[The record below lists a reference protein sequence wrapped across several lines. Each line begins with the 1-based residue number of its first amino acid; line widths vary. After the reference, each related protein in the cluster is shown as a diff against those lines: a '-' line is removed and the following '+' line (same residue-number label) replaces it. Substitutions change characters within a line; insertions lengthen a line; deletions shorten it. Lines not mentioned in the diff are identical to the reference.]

1 MSDLHV
7 AFVSKSFLRSH
18 WDLEYRAWR
27 DSDNE
32 KALNDRLALWAK
44 RTDLKETSAESA
56 FIDVFFRETWGY
68 VQTGQ
73 RGSET
78 GFSLYQKFAIP
89 GAGANG
95 GSGEADLAIGYFSA
109 GSRRSQLRFL
119 VPAFSSATAG
129 NASITRSSGSK
140 LDRVRQKVQND
151 LANSAVVSPNPW

>member
-1 MSDLHV
+1 MSDLHD

-18 WDLEYRAWR
+18 WDLEYRAWQ

-32 KALNDRLALWAK
+32 KALDVRLALWAK

-78 GFSLYQKFAIP
+78 GFSLYPKFAIP
-89 GAGANG
+89 VQVQTAAV
-95 GSGEADLAIGYFSA
+95 AKPILLSA
-109 GSRRSQLRFL
+109 TSARQRRARFRT
-119 VPAFSSATAG
+119 SSASLRGFAAPWMPTK
-129 NASITRSSGSK
+129 SGRETP
-140 LDRVRQKVQND
+140 DRRC
-151 LANSAVVSPNPW
+151 ANVSTI

>member
-7 AFVSKSFLRSH
+7 AFVSKSFLRPH

-73 RGSET
+73 RGSEVVINDNT
-78 GFSLYQKFAIP
+78 RISLHTNSR
-89 GAGANG
+89 NG
-95 GSGEADLAIGYFSA
+95 
-109 GSRRSQLRFL
+109 
-119 VPAFSSATAG
+119 SSNG
-129 NASITRSSGSK
+129 
-140 LDRVRQKVQND
+140 D
-151 LANSAVVSPNPW
+151 